1 MNSKYLFHR
10 RKTEKTVDAK
20 GEEED
25 DVTLI
30 SGGKLSAAARKNKKE
45 SKGISEGEGGRKAAN

>member
-1 MNSKYLFHR
+1 M
-10 RKTEKTVDAK
+10 DAK
-20 GEEED
+20 GEEEEED

-45 SKGISEGEGGRKAAN
+45 SKGISEGEGGMKEGGKLKAEKTS

>member
-1 MNSKYLFHR
+1 MRKGR
-10 RKTEKTVDAK
+10 R
-20 GEEED
+20 EED

-45 SKGISEGEGGRKAAN
+45 SKGDSRQEGRKEGGKLKAEKTS